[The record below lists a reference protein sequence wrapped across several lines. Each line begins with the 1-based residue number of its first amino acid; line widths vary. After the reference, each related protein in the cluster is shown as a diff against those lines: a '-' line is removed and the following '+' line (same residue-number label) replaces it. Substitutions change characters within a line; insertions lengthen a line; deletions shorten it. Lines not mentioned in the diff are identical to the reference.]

1 MVNYVEIGKEYTMGR
16 KLAIIFTVA
25 SLILGCTI
33 VACTLYPNQQDGTA
47 PFDVTM
53 YCKEMKANGDITDCD
68 PFSLKGKVYSDEDGT
83 PYLHLYPFQLD
94 GISLRGLDDGWI
106 DTSYYLISEDL
117 SNRIYHIPI
126 MPFLDSDSNSFS
138 MDIHLSRNFDYCI
151 IAVNNH
157 YYVGSVEPNFDAE
170 AIMKQ
175 FVHASGEYNG
185 IS

>member
-1 MVNYVEIGKEYTMGR
+1 MTR
-16 KLAIIFTVA
+16 KLVIILIICV
-25 SLILGCTI
+25 LILVCTI
-33 VACTLYPNQQDGTA
+33 VACALYPKQQDGTT

-53 YCKEMKANGDITDCD
+53 YCKEVTANGDITDCD

-83 PYLHLYPFQLD
+83 PYLHLKPFQLD

-126 MPFLDSDSNSFS
+126 MRFLNSDGNSFS

-151 IAVNNH
+151 IAVNNR
-157 YYVGSVEPNFDAE
+157 YFVGSVEKDFDAE
-170 AIMKQ
+170 AIMKL
-175 FVHASGEYNG
+175 FVHASGEQND

>member
-1 MVNYVEIGKEYTMGR
+1 MTR
-16 KLAIIFTVA
+16 KLVIILIICV
-25 SLILGCTI
+25 LILFCTI
-33 VACTLYPNQQDGTA
+33 VACALYPKQQDGTT

-53 YCKEMKANGDITDCD
+53 YCKEVTANGDITDCD

-83 PYLHLYPFQLD
+83 PYLHLNPFQLD

-126 MPFLDSDSNSFS
+126 MPFLESDGYSFS

-151 IAVNNH
+151 IAVNNR
-157 YYVGSVEPNFDAE
+157 YFVGSVEKDFDAE
-170 AIMKQ
+170 AIMKL
-175 FVHASGEYNG
+175 FVHASGEQND